1 MVGAFEFATLEL
13 VGRIAGHPSDWAC
26 AEIKPQSDTGW
37 GRFHPES
44 DPTNVFEEPTM
55 NPPRMCPNCGTEA
68 IQPTFLYATL
78 SVSFDRMQCNLS
90 GLHAFR
96 CDNFHIFL
104 VFGDQKDVE
113 KSNAEPRG
121 SSIFL

>member
-1 MVGAFEFATLEL
+1 
-13 VGRIAGHPSDWAC
+13 
-26 AEIKPQSDTGW
+26 
-37 GRFHPES
+37 
-44 DPTNVFEEPTM
+44 M

-78 SVSFDRMQCNLS
+78 SVSFDSMQCNIS

-96 CDNFHIFL
+96 CDKAHFFL
-104 VFGDQKDVE
+104 VFDEQRDLEQSDVGA
-113 KSNAEPRG
+113 NG